1 MIAGGALKV
10 VCAWCEH
17 DSRGAAGGERPVF
30 SDELPTHGI
39 CPRHE
44 QEMLA
49 AVPSRSFPGV
59 ELLIVVEPSA
69 PALYEQIQHAIAGL
83 PGLAVILDRRV
94 GPRRRAETGP
104 VGVRRERRHGDRR
117 RRRPVASGPGYVVL
131 RLGGGDAGR

>member
-17 DSRGAAGGERPVF
+17 DSRGAAVGERPVF
-30 SDELPTHGI
+30 PDELPTHGI

-59 ELLIVVEPSA
+59 EFLIVIERGA
-69 PALYEQIQHAIAGL
+69 PALYEQVQRAIDGL
-83 PGLAVILDRRV
+83 PGFAVILDRRV
-94 GPRRRAETGP
+94 GPRRRAEPGP
-104 VGVRRERRHGDRR
+104 VDARRERRHGDRR
-117 RRRPVASGPGYVVL
+117 RRQPVASGPGYVVL
-131 RLGGGDAGR
+131 RLGAGDTGR